1 MSQDGG
7 RRVRKPDSII
17 YGTEDRPPA
26 PVVLMLAIQQVMVL
40 SILLLAPVT
49 VARGAHLPL
58 DQASNFISLTT
69 FALGVGTFL
78 QVRRWGP
85 VGSGLLAT
93 PVPTSSW
100 VPGCL
105 IAVRAGGLP
114 MVGGFILVG
123 AFVEIVVS
131 RFLRSLR
138 GVLPAELAGLVVL
151 VTGLGLAQTGMDNV
165 VTAVTADNGAFW
177 LRTLLVAVGTLAVT
191 VGCSV
196 WGRGPIGTFGTCFGL
211 VGGYG
216 ISLAAGLVDPAAL
229 DALTRVPS
237 IRLPAPMAVF
247 PTFDVSLLLPAL
259 VTGVAITLNS
269 TGAMTAAQKLHD
281 ADWRRQDIDGL
292 SRGLF
297 ADGLGALVSALIGG
311 GGISAAGSSVSLTA
325 AARATSRTIGYAVGV
340 GYMLLSLV
348 PRFSMLILTVPQP
361 VMGAILVFLSCSL
374 MISGVSIMSSRLLD
388 TRKTLTLGIAFAFAV
403 ATPALARAGGMLPNW
418 MAPVVVSPL
427 LASALIAILLNPVL
441 RLGIRQQVELDI
453 PAGGLPQED
462 VAKFITRA
470 GAAWGARRDVIE
482 QAQGPIAECLD
493 TLVDSNL
500 AEGPARLRLRFNEL
514 QLDAR
519 ISWRGAPLVLSTTP
533 PTKQELVTDDTA
545 AARMAGYLIRRLAS
559 RVTSRVVNGIS
570 QVDLRFD
577 H

>member
-1 MSQDGG
+1 
-7 RRVRKPDSII
+7 VRKPDSII

-26 PVVLMLAIQQVMVL
+26 PAVLMLAFQQVMVL

-58 DQASNFISLTT
+58 DQATNFISLTT

-78 QVRRWGP
+78 QIRRWGP

-105 IAVRAGGLP
+105 IAVRTGGLP
-114 MVGGFILVG
+114 MVAGFIVVAAL
-123 AFVEIVVS
+123 VEIVLS
-131 RFLRSLR
+131 RFLRLLR

-151 VTGLGLAQTGMDNV
+151 VTGLGLAQAGMDNV
-165 VTAVTADNGAFW
+165 VTAVTADNGAVW
-177 LRTLLVAVGTLAVT
+177 LRTLLVAVGTLAIM

-196 WGRGPIGTFGTCFGL
+196 WARGPISTFGTCFGL
-211 VGGYG
+211 VGGYVVG
-216 ISLAAGLVDPAAL
+216 LAAGLADPAAL

-237 IRLPAPMAVF
+237 IRLPTAMAAF
-247 PTFDVSLLLPAL
+247 PSFDLSLLLPA
-259 VTGVAITLNS
+259 VITGVAIMLNS
-269 TGAMTAAQKLHD
+269 TGAMTAAQKLND
-281 ADWRRQDIDGL
+281 ADWRRQDLDGL
-292 SRGLF
+292 SRGLL

-325 AARATSRTIGYAVGV
+325 AARATSRRIGYAVGV
-340 GYMLLSLV
+340 GFLILSLV
-348 PRFSMLILTVPQP
+348 PRFSLLILTVPQP
-361 VMGAILVFLSCSL
+361 VMGAVLVFLSCSL

-388 TRKTLTLGIAFAFAV
+388 TRKTFTLGIAFAFAV
-403 ATPALARAGGMLPNW
+403 ATPALARAGGMLPYW

-427 LASALIAILLNPVL
+427 LASALVAILLNPVL
-441 RLGIRQQVELDI
+441 RLGIRQQVELEI

-482 QAQGPIAECLD
+482 RAQWPIAECLD
-493 TLVDSNL
+493 TLVDAEL
-500 AEGPARLRLRFNEL
+500 ADGPGRLTLGFNEL

-533 PTKQELVTDDTA
+533 PTKEELLMDDTA
-545 AARMAGYLIRRLAS
+545 GARMAGYLIGRLSS
-559 RVTSRVVNGIS
+559 RVTSRVVNGMS
-570 QVDLRFD
+570 EVHLRFD

>member
-1 MSQDGG
+1 
-7 RRVRKPDSII
+7 VRKPDSII

-26 PVVLMLAIQQVMVL
+26 PVVLMLAFQQVMVL

-58 DQASNFISLTT
+58 DQATNFISLTT

-78 QVRRWGP
+78 QIRRWGP

-105 IAVRAGGLP
+105 IAVRTGGLP
-114 MVGGFILVG
+114 MVAGFIVVAAL
-123 AFVEIVVS
+123 VEIVLS
-131 RFLRSLR
+131 RFLRVLR

-151 VTGLGLAQTGMDNV
+151 VTGLGLAQAGMDNV
-165 VTAVTADNGAFW
+165 VTAVTADNGAVW
-177 LRTLLVAVGTLAVT
+177 LRTLLVAVGTLAIMVS
-191 VGCSV
+191 CSV
-196 WGRGPIGTFGTCFGL
+196 WARGPISTFGTCFGL
-211 VGGYG
+211 VGGYAVG
-216 ISLAAGLVDPAAL
+216 LAAGLADPAAL

-237 IRLPAPMAVF
+237 IRLPTAMAAF
-247 PTFDVSLLLPAL
+247 PSFDLSLLLPA
-259 VTGVAITLNS
+259 VITGVAIMLNS
-269 TGAMTAAQKLHD
+269 TGAMTAAQKLND
-281 ADWRRQDIDGL
+281 ADWRRQDLDGL
-292 SRGLF
+292 SRGLL

-325 AARATSRTIGYAVGV
+325 AARATSRRIGYVVGV
-340 GYMLLSLV
+340 GFLILSLV
-348 PRFSMLILTVPQP
+348 PRFSLLILTVPQP
-361 VMGAILVFLSCSL
+361 VMGAVLVFLSCSL

-388 TRKTLTLGIAFAFAV
+388 TRKTFTLGIAFAFAV
-403 ATPALARAGGMLPNW
+403 ATPALARAGGMLPYW

-427 LASALIAILLNPVL
+427 LASALVAILLNPVL
-441 RLGIRQQVELDI
+441 RLGIRQQVELEI

-482 QAQGPIAECLD
+482 RAQWPIAECLD
-493 TLVDSNL
+493 TLVDAEL
-500 AEGPARLRLRFNEL
+500 ADGPGRLTLGFNEL

-533 PTKQELVTDDTA
+533 PTKEELLTDDTA
-545 AARMAGYLIRRLAS
+545 GARMAGYLIGRLAS
-559 RVTSRVVNGIS
+559 RVTSRMVNGMS
-570 QVDLRFD
+570 EVHLRFD